1 MDLCWSIS
9 TCIVF
14 SGLQF
19 IQPVHKY
26 CVQDCKS
33 RSKMTHRPD
42 TFSIMVI
49 SKTGNFSAHRR
60 NTGKADYHGGGRQ
73 SEPHGAGGP
82 DGGGSVHGP
91 AAQSGEQQS
100 HPGHHH
106 QPGASAEP
114 KAGTIQPPLFCMSHI
129 KLVTSSSKDDQTH
142 RQQDGCSCPAQ
153 LAKHDIRTARVRGLN
168 PPLQRFLPMK
178 VCNEKHTLI
187 LELSVTRVING
198 VNANQI

>member
-1 MDLCWSIS
+1 
-9 TCIVF
+9 
-14 SGLQF
+14 
-19 IQPVHKY
+19 
-26 CVQDCKS
+26 
-33 RSKMTHRPD
+33 
-42 TFSIMVI
+42 MVI

-114 KAGTIQPPLFCMSHI
+114 KAGQRTNPAHKTSTEEHGVARSNRSETKVHTPL
-129 KLVTSSSKDDQTH
+129 LVFIFLST
-142 RQQDGCSCPAQ
+142 
-153 LAKHDIRTARVRGLN
+153 
-168 PPLQRFLPMK
+168 QRDF
-178 VCNEKHTLI
+178 
-187 LELSVTRVING
+187 
-198 VNANQI
+198 